1 MTSATMKGLIL
12 CTLLVYTIHARTV
25 KHIPKI
31 AKRPP
36 VSQDPGKPVDIIK
49 PPASGSKELDLAFI
63 MDSTG
68 SMSSYIDSATQNIRE
83 IVEDIVASSSADVR
97 LALIEYRDHAPEDR
111 TFVTRKH
118 DFTNSVSTMK
128 SWLNAARAQGGGD
141 RPEAVA
147 DALYQT
153 TKLSWR
159 PEAAKISVL
168 ISDAPPHGLV
178 PSEDTSYPDGSPNGH
193 DPMEIV
199 GDLAQMGVT
208 LYVIG
213 CEPSIVPY
221 KDFFMALAYR
231 TGGQYVPLSVPRL
244 LVNAITGGAQEEL
257 SLQKFE
263 KDVQVELQKAAS
275 AGGPINKQQIATS
288 LFRKLSK
295 SGAKSKQ
302 LVRNNKALE
311 GPSKAAKLLAVSTSM
326 ADVRK
331 IFKKGT
337 MPRSKFSRPS
347 VRPSLKVRGGISR
360 LGGVASGPRSW
371 KSKSFSSMMVPVSR
385 TELLDSR
392 SGGLVEASSSGDTLS
407 TVESGI
413 TIEQINRLVEK
424 GSSKLTKM

>member
-12 CTLLVYTIHARTV
+12 CTLLVYTIHAGTV

-31 AKRPP
+31 QKKPT
-36 VSQDPGKPVDIIK
+36 VSQDIGRPVDIIK
-49 PPASGSKELDLAFI
+49 PPASQSKELDLAFI

-68 SMSSYIDSATQNIRE
+68 SMSSYINSATQNIRE

-111 TFVTRKH
+111 TFVTRTH
-118 DFTNSVSTMK
+118 DFTHSVSTMK
-128 SWLNAARAQGGGD
+128 SWLNAARARGGGD
-141 RPEAVA
+141 GPEAVA

-178 PSEDTSYPDGSPNGH
+178 PSEDTSFPDGSPNGH
-193 DPMEIV
+193 DPMQIV
-199 GDLAQMGVT
+199 GNLAQIGVT

-213 CEPSIVPY
+213 CEPSIIPY

-263 KDVQVELQKAAS
+263 KDVQVELQKAAA
-275 AGGPINKQQIATS
+275 AGGPINKQQIASS
-288 LFRKLSK
+288 LFRKLSR

-311 GPSKAAKLLAVSTSM
+311 GPSKAAKLLSALTSM

-331 IFKKGT
+331 QFKKGT
-337 MPRSKFSRPS
+337 RPRSKFSRPS
-347 VRPSLKVRGGISR
+347 FMPSVKRKGGIS
-360 LGGVASGPRSW
+360 
-371 KSKSFSSMMVPVSR
+371 MMAPVSR
-385 TELLDSR
+385 MGRLDSL
-392 SGGLVEASSSGDTLS
+392 SGPGSPVEASSSGDTLS